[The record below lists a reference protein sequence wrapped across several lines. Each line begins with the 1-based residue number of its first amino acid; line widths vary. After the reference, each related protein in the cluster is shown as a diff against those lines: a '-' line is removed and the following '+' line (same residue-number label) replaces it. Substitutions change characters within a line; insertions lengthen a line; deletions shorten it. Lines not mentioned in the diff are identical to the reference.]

1 MVWNLR
7 STYHFNIVRICLIV
21 RTVVRTFGKV
31 SHLRIFLNYYFIL
44 DWTSFVERYKK
55 MFSVGTDDVHYFLGT
70 ISRDVPM
77 QEVSRTQRVFVVYM
91 LRYPIAL
98 IMN

>member
-1 MVWNLR
+1 ML
-7 STYHFNIVRICLIV
+7 SL
-21 RTVVRTFGKV
+21 
-31 SHLRIFLNYYFIL
+31 
-44 DWTSFVERYKK
+44 
-55 MFSVGTDDVHYFLGT
+55 GTDDVQHFLGT

-91 LRYPIAL
+91 LHYPTEH

>member
-1 MVWNLR
+1 
-7 STYHFNIVRICLIV
+7 
-21 RTVVRTFGKV
+21 
-31 SHLRIFLNYYFIL
+31 
-44 DWTSFVERYKK
+44 

-91 LRYPIAL
+91 LRYPTAL